1 MKNLKISI
9 LTILFATVFFAGNL
23 FAQMSLSDGLAS
35 AKSSNKKVVL
45 FIGSSS
51 DTWTKKM
58 QSEVYSNAAVQA
70 ALSNFVLVN
79 LDADSKTPVTFDG
92 KSTTVAELAKNF
104 NATGYPS
111 HVFLNPDG
119 SVIHFKYNGEDV
131 MNFAGYVE
139 AAEFQK
145 MLNYFNTDQYKTTD
159 LSKVF

>member
-1 MKNLKISI
+1 MKSTIKISVLI
-9 LTILFATVFFAGNL
+9 ILFFAVNSY
-23 FAQMSLSDGLAS
+23 AQMSLSDGLNA

-70 ALSNFVLVN
+70 SLANFILVN

-92 KSTTVAELAKNF
+92 KSTTVADLAKSF

-111 HVFLNPDG
+111 HVFLNSDG
-119 SVIHFKYNGEDV
+119 SVIRFKYNGEEV